1 MSEIQNFFDSL
12 PSEEKQEQDIFG
24 DKNQKPPEEG
34 VVPAKGEEGGEGEG
48 ADVRKNRRHRRL
60 EEQLRRER
68 ESNIALNERVRV
80 LAEVG
85 TRATGSGSSTDVPPE
100 WIALYGDTPEAK
112 TAWAMQDRMIK
123 DATER
128 GKKEAIAEFE
138 SRQAE
143 TVKQQ
148 KEFESFIDTELEDLE
163 DSFNV
168 DLTSDAPAA
177 RKARKEFLELVQKVS
192 PKDESGNITNYADFN
207 STFELYKSSRKESK
221 PDASRQKEI
230 AARTMQGSNNGAQP
244 QKQFTPGFRGWQKDY
259 GISE

>member
-1 MSEIQNFFDSL
+1 MNEIDKFFGDL
-12 PSEEKQEQDIFG
+12 PSEDKSERNIFDEPNG
-24 DKNQKPPEEG
+24 ASKVPEEG
-34 VVPAKGEEGGEGEG
+34 NVLEKGEGEG
-48 ADVRKNRRHRRL
+48 DGEARKNRRHRRL
-60 EEQLRRER
+60 EEQLRKER

-85 TRATGSGSSTDVPPE
+85 TRQTGSGPSTDVPPE

-123 DATER
+123 DATDR

-143 TVKQQ
+143 ALKQT
-148 KEFESFIDTELEDLE
+148 KEFESFIDNELEDLE
-163 DSFNV
+163 DTFDV

-192 PKDESGNITNYADFN
+192 PKDATGNITNYADFN
-207 STFELYKSSRKESK
+207 STFELYKGSKKEVK
-221 PDASRQKEI
+221 PDNSRQKEI
-230 AARTMQGSNNGAQP
+230 AAKTMQGSSNGAQP

-259 GISE
+259 GIE